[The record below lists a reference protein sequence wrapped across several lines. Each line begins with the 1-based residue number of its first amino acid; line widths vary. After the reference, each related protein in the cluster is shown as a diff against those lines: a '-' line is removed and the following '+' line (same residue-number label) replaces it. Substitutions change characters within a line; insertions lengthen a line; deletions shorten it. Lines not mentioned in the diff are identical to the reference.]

1 AIVLCTLYPVPC
13 TLTMIRFISR
23 RLIGLVLVLVGVS
36 IITFALS
43 QLVPVDP
50 VASALGQNA
59 REEQI
64 EAYRKELGLDRPAVL
79 QYFSYVG
86 RLLQGDFGKSIRTRR
101 PVADDLRD
109 FFPATIELSIAALL
123 VAIALGIAL
132 GVISAIRRNSWI
144 DGLAR
149 VFALVGGSLPIFFVG
164 LLVLALFY
172 SKLRWLPGPGRLDAV
187 LKPPPRFTG
196 MYTVDSLIAGNWP
209 LFRNSLSHLVLP
221 AVTLGYFSTAVL
233 LRMTRSSMLEVL
245 NQDYVR
251 TARAK
256 GLRDSGVILRH
267 ALKNAMIPVLT
278 TIGIVFGSL
287 LSGAV
292 LTETIFGW
300 PGLGRYATTS
310 VTSLDL
316 PAVMGVTLVAA
327 VVYPVV
333 NMLVDIGYHVLDPR
347 IRID

>member
-1 AIVLCTLYPVPC
+1 ML
-13 TLTMIRFISR
+13 RFILR
-23 RLIGLVLVLVGVS
+23 RIAGLIFVLIGVS

-43 QLVPVDP
+43 QLVPIDP
-50 VASALGQNA
+50 AASALGQNA
-59 REEQI
+59 REDQI
-64 EAYRKELGLDRPAVL
+64 QAYRKELGLDRPAVV
-79 QYFSYVG
+79 QYFSYIG
-86 RLLQGDFGKSIRTRR
+86 RVLQGDLGKSIRTRR

-109 FFPATIELSIAALL
+109 FLPATLELSLAAMI
-123 VAIALGIAL
+123 VALTLGISL
-132 GVISAIRRNSWI
+132 GVVSAVRRNGLV

-149 VFALVGGSLPIFFVG
+149 AFALVGGSLPIFFVG
-164 LLVLALFY
+164 LLMLALFY
-172 SKLRWLPGPGRLDAV
+172 SRLRWLPGPGRLDAV
-187 LKPPPRFTG
+187 LTPPPRVTG
-196 MYTVDSLIAGNWP
+196 MYTVDSLLAGDWR
-209 LFRNSLSHLVLP
+209 LLKNSLYHLVLP

-245 NQDYVR
+245 GQDYVR
-251 TARAK
+251 TAQAK
-256 GLRDSGVILRH
+256 GLRDRAVILRH

-300 PGLGRYATTS
+300 PGLGRYATAS

-327 VVYPVV
+327 VVYPVA

-347 IRID
+347 ISVH

>member
-1 AIVLCTLYPVPC
+1 
-13 TLTMIRFISR
+13 MIRFILR
-23 RLIGLVLVLVGVS
+23 RIVGLVLVLVGVS
-36 IITFALS
+36 VITFALS
-43 QLVPVDP
+43 QLVPIDP
-50 VASALGQNA
+50 VAAALGQNA
-59 REEQI
+59 RNEQI

-79 QYFSYVG
+79 QYFSYAA
-86 RLLQGDFGKSIRTRR
+86 RLLQGDLGKSIRTRR
-101 PVADDLRD
+101 AVADDLRD
-109 FFPATIELSIAALL
+109 FLPATIELSLAAML
-123 VAIALGIAL
+123 VACVLGIAL
-132 GVISAIRRNSWI
+132 GILAAIRRNSWV
-144 DGLAR
+144 DALAR

-172 SKLRWLPGPGRLDAV
+172 SRLRWLPGPGRLDAV
-187 LKPPPRFTG
+187 LTPPPRVTG
-196 MYTVDSLIAGNWP
+196 MYTIDSLLAGNWP
-209 LFRNSLSHLVLP
+209 LLKNSLQHLVLP

-245 NQDYVR
+245 GQDYVR
-251 TARAK
+251 TAQAK
-256 GLRDSGVILRH
+256 GLRDRVVLLRH

-310 VTSLDL
+310 AVSLDL

-333 NMLVDIGYHVLDPR
+333 NMLVDIGYHLLDPR
-347 IRID
+347 IGIR

>member
-1 AIVLCTLYPVPC
+1 
-13 TLTMIRFISR
+13 MIRFILR
-23 RLIGLVLVLVGVS
+23 RIAGLLLVLLGVT

-43 QLVPVDP
+43 QLVPIDP
-50 VASALGQNA
+50 VAAALGQNA
-59 REEQI
+59 REDQI
-64 EAYRKELGLDRPAVL
+64 QAYRKELGLDRPAVV
-79 QYFSYVG
+79 QYVSYIG
-86 RLLQGDFGKSIRTRR
+86 RVLQGDLGLSIRTRR

-109 FFPATIELSIAALL
+109 FLPATLELSLAAMV
-123 VAIALGIAL
+123 VALILGISL
-132 GVISAIRRNSWI
+132 GVLSAVRRNSLL

-149 VFALVGGSLPIFFVG
+149 AFALVGGSLPIFFVG
-164 LLVLALFY
+164 LLMLALFY
-172 SKLRWLPGPGRLDAV
+172 SRLRWLPGPGRLDAV
-187 LKPPPRFTG
+187 LTPPPHITG
-196 MYTVDSLIAGNWP
+196 MYTVDSLLAGNWA
-209 LFRNSLSHLVLP
+209 LLKNSLAHLVLP

-245 NQDYVR
+245 SQDYVR
-251 TARAK
+251 TAQAK
-256 GLRDSGVILRH
+256 GLRDGAVLVRH

-300 PGLGRYATTS
+300 PGLGRYATAS

-327 VVYPVV
+327 VIYPVA
-333 NMLVDIGYHVLDPR
+333 NMLVDIGYHLLDPR
-347 IRID
+347 ISVR

>member
-1 AIVLCTLYPVPC
+1 
-13 TLTMIRFISR
+13 MIRFILR
-23 RLIGLVLVLVGVS
+23 RLAGLVLVLVGVS

-50 VASALGQNA
+50 AGSALGQNA
-59 REEQI
+59 REDQI
-64 EAYRKELGLDRPAVL
+64 QAYRKELGLDKPAAV
-79 QYFSYVG
+79 QYITYVQ
-86 RLLQGDFGKSIRTRR
+86 RLLQGDLGKSIRTRR

-109 FFPATIELSIAALL
+109 FFPATMELSLAAMVVAVLL
-123 VAIALGIAL
+123 GVAL
-132 GVISAIRRNSWI
+132 GVVAALRRNGVV
-144 DGLAR
+144 DALAR
-149 VFALVGGSLPIFFVG
+149 LFALVGGSLPIFFVG

-196 MYTVDSLIAGNWP
+196 MYTVDSLLAGNWP
-209 LFRNSLSHLVLP
+209 LFRNAVSHLILP
-221 AVTLGYFSTAVL
+221 AVTLGYFSTAVV
-233 LRMTRSSMLEVL
+233 LRMTRSAMLEVL
-245 NQDYVR
+245 GQDYVR

-256 GLRDSGVILRH
+256 GLRDNVVIIRH
-267 ALKNAMIPVLT
+267 ALKNAMIPVIT

-310 VTSLDL
+310 ATSLDL

-327 VVYPVV
+327 VIYPVV
-333 NMLVDIGYHVLDPR
+333 NMLVDLGYHALDPR
-347 IRID
+347 INVR

>member
-1 AIVLCTLYPVPC
+1 
-13 TLTMIRFISR
+13 MIRFILR
-23 RLIGLVLVLVGVS
+23 RLAGLVLVLVGVS

-50 VASALGQNA
+50 AASALGQNA

-64 EAYRKELGLDRPAVL
+64 AAYRKELGLDRPAVL

-86 RLLQGDFGKSIRTRR
+86 RVLQGDLGKSIRTRR

-109 FFPATIELSIAALL
+109 FFPATLELSVAAMI
-123 VAIALGIAL
+123 VAMILGIAL
-132 GVISAIRRNSWI
+132 GIVAAIRRNSLI

-149 VFALVGGSLPIFFVG
+149 MFALVGGSLPIFFVG

-187 LKPPPRFTG
+187 LTPPPRVTG
-196 MYTVDSLIAGNWP
+196 MYTVDSLLAGNWA
-209 LFRNSLSHLVLP
+209 LFKNSVLHLVLP

-245 NQDYVR
+245 GQDYVR
-251 TARAK
+251 TAQAK
-256 GLRDSGVILRH
+256 GLRDRVVILRH

-292 LTETIFGW
+292 LTETVFGW

-327 VVYPVV
+327 VVYPMV
-333 NMLVDIGYHVLDPR
+333 NMLVDIGYHMLDPR
-347 IRID
+347 IRVN

>member
-1 AIVLCTLYPVPC
+1 
-13 TLTMIRFISR
+13 MIRFILR
-23 RLIGLVLVLVGVS
+23 RLAGLVLVLVGVS

-59 REEQI
+59 RNEQI
-64 EAYRKELGLDRPAVL
+64 EAYRKELGLDRPAIV

-86 RLLQGDFGKSIRTRR
+86 RLLQGDLGKSIRTRR

-109 FFPATIELSIAALL
+109 FFPATMELSLAAMA
-123 VAIALGIAL
+123 VAILIGVAL
-132 GVISAIRRNSWI
+132 GVLAAIRRNSLL

-149 VFALVGGSLPIFFVG
+149 GFALVGGSLPIFFLA
-164 LLVLALFY
+164 LLLLSLFY
-172 SKLRWLPGPGRLDAV
+172 SRLRWLPGPGRLDAV
-187 LKPPPRFTG
+187 HQPPPRFTG
-196 MYTVDSLIAGNWP
+196 MYTVDSLLAGNWV
-209 LFRNSLSHLVLP
+209 LLRNSLWHLVLP
-221 AVTLGYFSTAVL
+221 ALTLGYFSTAVL
-233 LRMTRSSMLEVL
+233 LRMTRSAMLEVL
-245 NQDYVR
+245 SQDYVR

-256 GLRDSGVILRH
+256 GLREQAVLLRH

-292 LTETIFGW
+292 LTETVYSW
-300 PGLGRYATTS
+300 PGLGGYATNS
-310 VTSLDL
+310 AIGVDF
-316 PAVMGVTLVAA
+316 PALMGVTLIAA

-333 NMLVDIGYHVLDPR
+333 NLIVDLGYGWLDPR
-347 IRID
+347 IRNG

>member
-1 AIVLCTLYPVPC
+1 
-13 TLTMIRFISR
+13 MIRFILR
-23 RLIGLVLVLVGVS
+23 RLAGLILVLAGVS

-43 QLVPVDP
+43 QLVPIDP
-50 VASALGQNA
+50 AASALGQNA
-59 REEQI
+59 REDQI
-64 EAYRKELGLDRPAVL
+64 QAYRKELGLDRPPVV

-86 RLLQGDFGKSIRTRR
+86 RLLQGDLGKSIRTRR

-109 FFPATIELSIAALL
+109 FFPATIELSIAAMI
-123 VAIALGIAL
+123 VALILGIAL
-132 GVISAIRRNSWI
+132 GILAAIRRNSLV
-144 DGLAR
+144 DLAAR
-149 VFALVGGSLPIFFVG
+149 TFALVGGSLPIFFVG

-187 LKPPPRFTG
+187 LTPPPRVTG
-196 MYTVDSLIAGNWP
+196 MYTVDSLLAGNWA
-209 LFRNSLSHLVLP
+209 LFKNSLSHLVLP

-245 NQDYVR
+245 GQDYVR
-251 TARAK
+251 TAQAK
-256 GLRDSGVILRH
+256 GLRDRVVIMRH

-292 LTETIFGW
+292 LTETIFNW

-310 VTSLDL
+310 AVSLDL
-316 PAVMGVTLVAA
+316 PAVMGVTLIAA

-333 NMLVDIGYHVLDPR
+333 NMLVDIGYRLLDPR
-347 IRID
+347 IRVN